1 MLRIECGEG
10 KYAVGAGN
18 LDGKPCL
25 TVCSDGTGVVGEIFE
40 RDNPVIE
47 NDIEIFSVSFDSIE
61 SVEVWLRAITELKE
75 DFVALKQLNSN
86 TAKDNHDNKLT

>member
-25 TVCSDGTGVVGEIFE
+25 NVSSDGTGKVGDKFE
-40 RDNPVIE
+40 RENPKIPH
-47 NDIEIFSVSFDSIE
+47 DIEIFTVSFSNIE
-61 SVEVWLRAITELKE
+61 SVNVWLRAITELKE
-75 DFVALKQLNSN
+75 DFDTLKQLGNDVVN
-86 TAKDNHDNKLT
+86 LPKEG